1 MSDSNPPKIWVDQ
14 YDLNLG
20 VQGGDQDTLD
30 DVREHFDELL
40 DDAVERDPK
49 LGDSDLEPS
58 RGVE

>member
-1 MSDSNPPKIWVDQ
+1 MSDQRLPKIWVDH

-20 VQGGDQDTLD
+20 VQGGPEETLD

-40 DDAVERDPK
+40 AEAIERDPK
-49 LGDSDLEPS
+49 LCEEDVGPG